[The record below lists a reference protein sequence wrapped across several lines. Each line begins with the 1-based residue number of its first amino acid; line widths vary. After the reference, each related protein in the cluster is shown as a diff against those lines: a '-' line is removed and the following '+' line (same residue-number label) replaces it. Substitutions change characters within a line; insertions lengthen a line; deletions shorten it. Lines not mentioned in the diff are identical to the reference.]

1 MILTYGTT
9 EASGF
14 KKYYEDIV
22 RRVLDSVHKKE
33 FTPNNFL
40 TGKLLVAMP
49 FMGDNRFDHA
59 VIYMCGH
66 DEYGAIG
73 LVINKP
79 LNSLTFPDLLTQLDI
94 LSVPTARPVQ
104 MLAGGPVEVSRGFVL
119 HSIDYQSDSTVR
131 VGEHYSI
138 TATLDILRT
147 LAVGHGPH
155 KFILTLGYAGWRAN
169 QLEQEIQDNLWMIV
183 DPTDEIIF
191 NAPVEFRWRAS
202 MLSLGV
208 DPSTL
213 SLDYGRA

>member
-1 MILTYGTT
+1 MRI
-9 EASGF
+9 
-14 KKYYEDIV
+14 IV
-22 RRVLDSVHKKE
+22 RRVLDSGYKKD
-33 FTPNNFL
+33 FTQNNFL

-59 VIYMCGH
+59 VIYVCGH
-66 DEYGAIG
+66 DDYGAIG

-79 LNSLTFPDLLTQLDI
+79 LNSLTFPDLLSQLDI
-94 LSVPTARPVQ
+94 TPHPAARPVQ
-104 MLAGGPVEVSRGFVL
+104 MLMGGPVEVSRGFVL
-119 HSIDYQSDSTVR
+119 HSLDYQSDSTVR
-131 VGEHYSI
+131 VGDNYSI

-147 LAVGHGPH
+147 LAVGNGPSN
-155 KFILTLGYAGWRAN
+155 FILTLGYAGWRSS

-191 NAPVEFRWRAS
+191 KAPVEFRWRAS

>member
-1 MILTYGTT
+1 
-9 EASGF
+9 
-14 KKYYEDIV
+14 
-22 RRVLDSVHKKE
+22 
-33 FTPNNFL
+33 
-40 TGKLLVAMP
+40 
-49 FMGDNRFDHA
+49 
-59 VIYMCGH
+59 
-66 DEYGAIG
+66 
-73 LVINKP
+73 
-79 LNSLTFPDLLTQLDI
+79 
-94 LSVPTARPVQ
+94 

-208 DPSTL
+208 GPIDFKS
-213 SLDYGRA
+213 